1 MKLGVVFPQT
11 EIGEDPARIRAYA
24 TGAEDA
30 GFDHI
35 VAYDHVLGHRPD
47 DPVAWARLGP
57 YTDAHAFHE
66 IFVLFSHLAAITSR
80 IEFATEVLVLPQR
93 QTVLVA
99 KQAAEL
105 DLLSG
110 GRLRLGI
117 GVGWNPEEFR
127 ALGMSFHDR
136 GKRVVEQVAI
146 LRRLWGDD
154 ELTTMDGQFHVIT
167 AGAIRPRP
175 LRQIPIWIGGHAPI
189 ALKRAA
195 ALADGLMLEHSL
207 EEAPEVIVSIRNQ
220 LVENGRHPNW
230 FGFAARIDLSKDK
243 VDMAIKEAAAWSN
256 VGITHL
262 SVNTMDQGIKDPDE
276 HIRLARAFIAAWRSA
291 TQIGPRL

>member
-11 EIGEDPARIRAYA
+11 EIGTDPARIRDYA
-24 TGAEDA
+24 RGAEES

-47 DPVAWARLGP
+47 DAVAWARLGP
-57 YTDAHAFHE
+57 YTDAHPFHE
-66 IFVLFSHLAAITSR
+66 IFILFSHLAAITSR

-136 GKRVVEQVAI
+136 GKRVVEQIAI
-146 LRRLWGDD
+146 LRRLWGD
-154 ELTTMDGQFHVIT
+154 EVTTVDGEFHAIT
-167 AGAIRPRP
+167 AGSINPRPR
-175 LRQIPIWIGGHAPI
+175 RTIPIWIGGHAPV

-195 ALADGLMLEHSL
+195 AIADGLMLEHSID
-207 EEAPEVIVSIRNQ
+207 EAPEVIATIRDQ
-220 LVENGRHPNW
+220 LVEGGRDPKK
-230 FGFAARIDLSKDK
+230 FGFAARIDLSQDG
-243 VDMAIKEAAAWSN
+243 VDAAIKEAAAWAE
-256 VGITHL
+256 VGLTHL

-276 HIRLARAFIAAWRSA
+276 HITLSRAFIAAWRSTA
-291 TQIGPRL
+291 RAGARP

>member
-11 EIGEDPARIRAYA
+11 EIGSDPDRIRGYA
-24 TGAEDA
+24 IGVEEA

-47 DPVAWARLGP
+47 DPATWAKLGP
-57 YTDAHAFHE
+57 YTDTHPFHE
-66 IFVLFSHLAAITSR
+66 VFVLFSHLAALTSR

-127 ALGMSFHDR
+127 ALGMNFHDR
-136 GKRVVEQVAI
+136 GKRVVEQVEI
-146 LRRLWGDD
+146 LRRLWRD
-154 ELTTMDGQFHVIT
+154 ELTTLEGQFHAIR
-167 AGAIRPRP
+167 AGAVSPRP
-175 LRQIPIWIGGHAPI
+175 SRAIPIWIGGSA
-189 ALKRAA
+189 AVTFKRAA
-195 ALADGLMLEHSL
+195 AIADGFMLEDSL
-207 EEAPEVIVSIRNQ
+207 EAGPGAIASLRAELLEHQRDPMT
-220 LVENGRHPNW
+220 
-230 FGFAARIDLSKDK
+230 FGLAARIDLREFA
-243 VDMAIKEAAAWSN
+243 VEASLENARGWERLG
-256 VGITHL
+256 VTHL
-262 SVNTMDQGIKDPDE
+262 SVNTMGGGIEDPDR
-276 HIRLARAFIAAWRSA
+276 HLMLVRSFIDAWAGSQKKGA
-291 TQIGPRL
+291 WL

>member
-1 MKLGVVFPQT
+1 VKLGVVFPQT
-11 EIGEDPARIRAYA
+11 EIGNDPARIRGYA

-47 DPVAWARLGP
+47 DPVAWAQLGP
-57 YTDAHAFHE
+57 YTDAHPFHE
-66 IFVLFSHLAAITSR
+66 IFILFSHLAAITSR

-136 GKRVVEQVAI
+136 GKRVEEQVAI
-146 LRRLWGDD
+146 IRRLWRD
-154 ELTTMDGQFHVIT
+154 ELTSVDGRFHAIT
-167 AGAIRPRP
+167 AGAINPRPRRP
-175 LRQIPIWIGGHAPI
+175 IPIWIGGYAPV

-195 ALADGLMLEHSL
+195 AIGDGLMLEHSL
-207 EEAPEVIVSIRNQ
+207 EEAPEVIVSIRDQ
-220 LVENGRHPNW
+220 LMDNGRDPRR
-230 FGFAARIDLSKDK
+230 FGFAARIDLPKDG
-243 VDMAIKEAAAWSN
+243 VDGAIKEAAAWAA
-256 VGITHL
+256 VGVTHL

-276 HIRLARAFIAAWRSA
+276 HITLSRAFIVAWTGA
-291 TQIGPRL
+291 THVGVRP

>member
-11 EIGEDPARIRAYA
+11 EIGNDPTRIRGYA

-47 DPVAWARLGP
+47 DAVAWARLGP
-57 YTDAHAFHE
+57 YTDAHPFHE

-127 ALGMSFHDR
+127 ALGMSFRDR
-136 GKRVVEQVAI
+136 GKRVEEQVAI
-146 LRRLWGDD
+146 IRRLWGD
-154 ELTTMDGQFHVIT
+154 ELTTVDGQFHTIT
-167 AGAIRPRP
+167 AGAINPRPRRP
-175 LRQIPIWIGGHAPI
+175 IPIWIGGYAPV

-195 ALADGLMLEHSL
+195 AIGDGLMLEHSL
-207 EEAPEVIVSIRNQ
+207 EEAPEVIASIRDQ
-220 LVENGRHPNW
+220 LVDNGRDPKG
-230 FGFAARIDLSKDK
+230 FGFAARIDLPKGD
-243 VDMAIKEAAAWSN
+243 VGAAIKEAAAWAA
-256 VGITHL
+256 VGVTHL
-262 SVNTMDQGIKDPDE
+262 SVSTMDQGIKDPDE
-276 HIRLARAFIAAWRSA
+276 HIALSRGFIAAWRSA
-291 TQIGPRL
+291 SHVGARP

>member
-1 MKLGVVFPQT
+1 MKVGVVFPQT
-11 EIGEDPARIRAYA
+11 EIGNDPVRIRDYA
-24 TGAEDA
+24 RGAEDA

-35 VAYDHVLGHRPD
+35 VAYDHVLGHRPY

-57 YTDAHAFHE
+57 YTDAHPFHE

-127 ALGMSFHDR
+127 ALGTSFHDR
-136 GKRVVEQVAI
+136 GKRVEEQVAI
-146 LRRLWGDD
+146 IRRLWGD
-154 ELTTMDGQFHVIT
+154 ELTTVDGQFHTIT
-167 AGAIRPRP
+167 AGAINPRPRRP
-175 LRQIPIWIGGHAPI
+175 IPIWIGGHTPV

-195 ALADGLMLEHSL
+195 TIGDGLMLEHSL
-207 EEAPEVIVSIRNQ
+207 EEAPEVIASIRDQ
-220 LVENGRHPNW
+220 LVENGRDPRR
-230 FGFAARIDLSKDK
+230 FGFAARIDLPKDG
-243 VDMAIKEAAAWSN
+243 VDGAIKKAAAWAA
-256 VGITHL
+256 VGVTHL

-276 HIRLARAFIAAWRSA
+276 HITLSRAFIVAWRSA
-291 TQIGPRL
+291 TQVGVRP